1 MIFRTAT
8 LVAGFLA
15 LGAMPALAWGDMY
28 MGDGTTK
35 AGQTLVYPYPAKHNY
50 CPAGL
55 QPVLA
60 NGEICCGKPN
70 VSHTYYNPAGQKKKV
85 HRKKARQSQYPRAY
99 APAGVKGVIYQ

>member
-15 LGAMPALAWGDMY
+15 LGAAPALAWGDMY

-35 AGQTLVYPYPAKHNY
+35 AGQTLVYPYPTKYNY

-60 NGEICCGKPN
+60 NGEICCGTPN
-70 VSHTYYNPAGQKKKV
+70 VGHTYYNAPGRKTYKKKAV
-85 HRKKARQSQYPRAY
+85 RRTQYPRAY
-99 APAGVKGVIYQ
+99 APEGIKGVIYK

>member
-1 MIFRTAT
+1 MTFKAAT

-15 LGAMPALAWGDMY
+15 LGATQALAWGDMY

-60 NGEICCGKPN
+60 NGEICCGVPN
-70 VSHTYYNPAGQKKKV
+70 THATYYNAPGGKKRRHKV
-85 HRKKARQSQYPRAY
+85 YHRDY
-99 APAGVKGVIYQ
+99 ATEGMKGLSHK